1 MTYEGRER
9 FLSGIR
15 RASTDVI
22 SREIWR
28 LLSNE
33 GPSVLL
39 IDKLC
44 DRTVYGCHTV
54 RQTIQFLE
62 RFGKLQKVNA
72 IYELNPAMF
81 GVAYRRRLQVM
92 NSDRLVRSM

>member
-15 RASTDVI
+15 WPSTELVAC
-22 SREIWR
+22 EIWET
-28 LLSNE
+28 LSE
-33 GPSVLL
+33 GPTMLS
-39 IDKLC
+39 IGSLC
-44 DRTVYGCHTV
+44 DSTGYSTHTV
-54 RQTIQFLE
+54 RRTIEFLE